1 VSPDAPSA
9 TPAAA
14 PAPRIHQADYLRRK
28 HAAGLGYAEYLD
40 SGKPEQKEAW
50 LAIGKQIAL
59 TDDQKQLLGG
69 FTREIHLLVVS
80 GIWCGDCVRQ
90 GPMLQAIADA
100 TNRRVK
106 VSWLD
111 RDDHMDLQQQVTV
124 NAGNRVPVAVFAAED
139 FELVGYAGDKL
150 LSRYRVSA
158 AQALGANCPL
168 PGAPVPQDELNAE
181 VQDWV
186 DEFERV
192 HLLLRLSGRLRQ
204 RHGD

>member
-1 VSPDAPSA
+1 LTSEPSA
-9 TPAAA
+9 TRISQAA
-14 PAPRIHQADYLRRK
+14 YLRTK
-28 HAAGLGYAEYLD
+28 HADGLGYAAYLD
-40 SGKPEQKEAW
+40 SGKPEQKAAW
-50 LAIGKQIAL
+50 EAIGAQLTLTAKQ
-59 TDDQKQLLGG
+59 KELLGG
-69 FTREIHLLVVS
+69 FTRDIHVLVVT

-90 GPMLQAIADA
+90 GPMIEAIAEA
-100 TNRRVK
+100 TNGRAK

-111 RDDHMDLQQQVTV
+111 RDEHMDLQQQVTV

-158 AQALGANCPL
+158 AQALGAHCPL